1 MGVTNLGRV
10 QGGGFY
16 YADYTPSDAESSI
29 RLGRVWLK
37 PNTVKA
43 LIGDHVV
50 MADGSL
56 WEITAFSDGE
66 ADLVMTLERK
76 TSIRGKIGETGAQGE
91 AGIGC
96 SINGVPTAL
105 DFTSNPQSQLN
116 DLKQQ
121 NTSQS
126 SQIESLGQTDQN
138 MQSQIDVLKKLYA
151 VGSIYMSTNS
161 TSPASLF
168 GGTWVRI
175 KDKFL
180 LGAGDDY
187 SAGATGGEAT
197 HTLTVDEMPNHGHGQ
212 RSSNWNYEMDQ
223 VYCHLGQEGTLAGI
237 RNTEGYTEKGQYPIW
252 TTYEGGSNA
261 HNNMPPYEVVYIWKR
276 TA

>member
-16 YADYTPSDAESSI
+16 YADYTPSDADSSI

-66 ADLVMTLERK
+66 VDLVMTLERK
-76 TSIRGKIGETGAQGE
+76 TSIIGKTGPQGE

-96 SINGVPTAL
+96 SVNGVPTAL
-105 DFTSNPQSQLN
+105 DFTSDPQSQL
-116 DLKQQ
+116 DKLTQQ
-121 NTSQS
+121 NTNQS
-126 SQIESLGQTDQN
+126 SQIATLGQTDQN
-138 MQSQIDVLKKLYA
+138 LQSQIDTLQSQIGTLNNLYC

-168 GGTWVRI
+168 GGT
-175 KDKFL
+175 
-180 LGAGDDY
+180 
-187 SAGATGGEAT
+187 
-197 HTLTVDEMPNHGHGQ
+197 
-212 RSSNWNYEMDQ
+212 
-223 VYCHLGQEGTLAGI
+223 
-237 RNTEGYTEKGQYPIW
+237 
-252 TTYEGGSNA
+252 
-261 HNNMPPYEVVYIWKR
+261 
-276 TA
+276 

>member
-16 YADYTPSDAESSI
+16 YADYTPSDADSSI

-56 WEITAFSDGE
+56 WEISAFSSDAE
-66 ADLVMTLERK
+66 LDLLMTLERK

-105 DFTSNPQSQLN
+105 DFASDPQIQL
-116 DLKQQ
+116 DELKQQ
-121 NTSQS
+121 NASQS
-126 SQIESLGQTDQN
+126 SQIENLGQTDQN

-168 GGTWVRI
+168 GGTWERI

-180 LGAGDDY
+180 LGSGDSY
-187 SAGATGGEAT
+187 SAGATGGSAT
-197 HTLTVDEMPNHGHGQ
+197 HTHNASGFAKIST
-212 RSSNWNYEMDQ
+212 SA
-223 VYCHLGQEGTLAGI
+223 AGI
-237 RNTEGYTEKGQYPIW
+237 NVSQKDQTIDWAINYRMATP
-252 TTYEGGSNA
+252 SNA
-261 HNNMPPYEVVYIWKR
+261 SQQTGMTSWGVDTDTTVHSSTNMPPYLAVYIWKR

>member
-16 YADYTPSDAESSI
+16 YADYTPSEADSSI
-29 RLGRVWLK
+29 RLGRVWVK

-76 TSIRGKIGETGAQGE
+76 TSIRGKKGDTGAQGE

-96 SINGVPTAL
+96 LINGVPTAL
-105 DFTSNPQSQLN
+105 DFTSDPQSQLN
-116 DLKQQ
+116 DLKQE
-121 NTSQS
+121 NTTQS
-126 SQIESLGQTDQN
+126 
-138 MQSQIDVLKKLYA
+138 SQIDVLKKLYA

-161 TSPASLF
+161 TSPAELF
-168 GGTWVRI
+168 GGTWERI
-175 KDKFL
+175 KDRFL
-180 LGAGDDY
+180 LGSGDSYGAGT
-187 SAGATGGEAT
+187 TGGSASV
-197 HTLTVDEMPNHGHGQ
+197 TLTEDNLPNILHVGQ
-212 RSSNWNYEMDQ
+212 NKSGVTKDIGGTPWRSQQYANNANVITLKYYLNQ
-223 VYCHLGQEGTLAGI
+223 VG
-237 RNTEGYTEKGQYPIW
+237 
-252 TTYEGGSNA
+252 NA
-261 HNNMPPYEVVYIWKR
+261 FGFNQPHDNMPPYLAVYIWKR

>member
-16 YADYTPSDAESSI
+16 YADYTPSEAETSI

-96 SINGVPTAL
+96 SIKGVPTAL
-105 DFTSNPQSQLN
+105 DFTSDPQIQL
-116 DLKQQ
+116 DELKQQ

-126 SQIESLGQTDQN
+126 SQI
-138 MQSQIDVLKKLYA
+138 DVLKNLYA

-161 TSPASLF
+161 TSPAELF
-168 GGTWVRI
+168 GGTWEQI
-175 KDKFL
+175 KDRFL
-180 LGAGDDY
+180 IGAGGIY
-187 SAGATGGEAT
+187 NVGATGGEAT
-197 HTLTVDEMPNHGHGQ
+197 HTLTIDEMPSHRHGF
-212 RSSNWNYEMDQ
+212 SALDWTD
-223 VYCHLGQEGTLAGI
+223 GTNGTSIGKVGSA
-237 RNTEGYTEKGQYPIW
+237 YPNQAAFNVGADWGENGNLSISF
-252 TTYEGGSNA
+252 TGGSQP
-261 HNNMPPYEVVYIWKR
+261 HNNMPPYLAIYIWKR

>member
-16 YADYTPSDAESSI
+16 YADYTPSEAETSI

-56 WEITAFSDGE
+56 WEITAFSSDGE
-66 ADLVMTLERK
+66 TDLVMTLDKK
-76 TSIRGKIGETGAQGE
+76 TSIQGKKGDTGAQGE

-126 SQIESLGQTDQN
+126 SQI
-138 MQSQIDVLKKLYA
+138 DVLKKLYA
-151 VGSIYMSTNS
+151 VGSIYMSVNS

-168 GGTWVRI
+168 GGTWEQI
-175 KDKFL
+175 TEKFL
-180 LGAGDDY
+180 LASSQLPTADNPNPTRTYIEKNSGG
-187 SAGATGGEAT
+187 SASV
-197 HTLTVDEMPNHGHGQ
+197 TLTKNNLPNTLEVGQ
-212 RSSNWNYEMDQ
+212 NKSGVEKWISGCLWNNQAYANEAWVVTQKSYLNDVGNNYIYNQ
-223 VYCHLGQEGTLAGI
+223 PHD
-237 RNTEGYTEKGQYPIW
+237 
-252 TTYEGGSNA
+252 
-261 HNNMPPYEVVYIWKR
+261 NMPPYYVVNIWRR

>member
-105 DFTSNPQSQLN
+105 DFTSNPQIQL
-116 DLKQQ
+116 DELKQQ

-126 SQIESLGQTDQN
+126 SQIENLGQADQN
-138 MQSQIDVLKKLYA
+138 LQSQIEALTNASNFTSLWS
-151 VGSIYMSTNS
+151 GNWTNS
-161 TSPASLF
+161 NSTAKSINFTGYKYIIVRGNAGQPFCALMAVADLTYGFTVYSP
-168 GGTWVRI
+168 
-175 KDKFL
+175 
-180 LGAGDDY
+180 
-187 SAGATGGEAT
+187 
-197 HTLTVDEMPNHGHGQ
+197 N
-212 RSSNWNYEMDQ
+212 N
-223 VYCHLGQEGTLAGI
+223 
-237 RNTEGYTEKGQYPIW
+237 
-252 TTYEGGSNA
+252 SNA
-261 HNNMPPYEVVYIWKR
+261 IFAFSLKVTQNSIAWRNAGTYSNGVFQDRTNTGYYNIWEIIGVK
-276 TA
+276 

>member
-16 YADYTPSDAESSI
+16 YADYTPSEADSSI

-56 WEITAFSDGE
+56 WEITALSDGE

-76 TSIRGKIGETGAQGE
+76 TSIRGKKGDTGAQGE

-126 SQIESLGQTDQN
+126 SQIENLGQADQN
-138 MQSQIDVLKKLYA
+138 LQSQIDVLKKLYG
-151 VGSIYMSTNS
+151 VGSIYMSTNYI
-161 TSPASLF
+161 SPAMLF
-168 GGTWVRI
+168 GGTWEEI
-175 KDKFL
+175 KDRFL
-180 LGAGDDY
+180 LAAGDSY
-187 SAGATGGEAT
+187 SAGATGGEVN
-197 HTLTVDEMPNHGHGQ
+197 HTLTINEMPTHTHEYYRMKSGGTTWWVAGSSGTIFDQEYTITNSSGGGQ
-212 RSSNWNYEMDQ
+212 
-223 VYCHLGQEGTLAGI
+223 
-237 RNTEGYTEKGQYPIW
+237 
-252 TTYEGGSNA
+252 A
-261 HNNMPPYEVVYIWKR
+261 HNNMPPYLAVYIWKR

>member
-66 ADLVMTLERK
+66 ADLVMALERK
-76 TSIRGKIGETGAQGE
+76 TSIRGKTGAQGE

-96 SINGVPTAL
+96 SINGVATPL
-105 DFTSNPQSQLN
+105 DFTSNPQSQL
-116 DLKQQ
+116 DELKQQ

-126 SQIESLGQTDQN
+126 
-138 MQSQIDVLKKLYA
+138 SQIDVLKKLYA

-161 TSPASLF
+161 TSPAELF
-168 GGTWVRI
+168 GGTWERI

-180 LGAGDDY
+180 LGSGDSY
-187 SAGATGGEAT
+187 SAGTTGGSAT
-197 HTLTVDEMPNHGHGQ
+197 HTLTIDEMPTHSHQ
-212 RSSNWNYEMDQ
+212 YYRMK
-223 VYCHLGQEGTLAGI
+223 
-237 RNTEGYTEKGQYPIW
+237 KGGDTW
-252 TTYEGGSNA
+252 WVAGSNGTIFTQEYTNTNSTGNGQA
-261 HNNMPPYEVVYIWKR
+261 HNNMPPYLTLYIWKR

>member
-16 YADYTPSDAESSI
+16 YADYTPSDADSSI

-56 WEITAFSDGE
+56 WEITALSDGE
-66 ADLVMTLERK
+66 VDLVMALERK
-76 TSIRGKIGETGAQGE
+76 TSIRGKKGDTGAQGE

-105 DFTSNPQSQLN
+105 DFTSNPQIQL
-116 DLKQQ
+116 DELKQQ

-126 SQIESLGQTDQN
+126 SQIENLGQTDLN
-138 MQSQIDVLKKLYA
+138 IQSQIEALTNASNFTSLWS
-151 VGSIYMSTNS
+151 GNWTNS
-161 TSPASLF
+161 NDTAKVIDFSGYKYIVVKGSV
-168 GGTWVRI
+168 GGTFSVMLPVASST
-175 KDKFL
+175 F
-180 LGAGDDY
+180 GF
-187 SAGATGGEAT
+187 T
-197 HTLTVDEMPNHGHGQ
+197 H
-212 RSSNWNYEMDQ
+212 
-223 VYCHLGQEGTLAGI
+223 LAGSN
-237 RNTEGYTEKGQYPIW
+237 RNTIYGFNLTITSNSIAWGVAGFYTDGVWQDRTNTGYYNIW
-252 TTYEGGSNA
+252 EILG
-261 HNNMPPYEVVYIWKR
+261 VK
-276 TA
+276 

>member
-66 ADLVMTLERK
+66 ADLVMALERK
-76 TSIRGKIGETGAQGE
+76 TSIRGKKGDTGAQGE

-96 SINGVPTAL
+96 SINGVATPL
-105 DFTSNPQSQLN
+105 DFTSNPQSQLD

-126 SQIESLGQTDQN
+126 
-138 MQSQIDVLKKLYA
+138 SQIDVLKKLYA

-161 TSPASLF
+161 TSPAELF
-168 GGTWVRI
+168 GGSWVQI
-175 KDKFL
+175 KDRFL
-180 LGAGDDY
+180 LGSGDSY
-187 SAGATGGEAT
+187 SAGDTGGSAT
-197 HTLTVDEMPNHGHGQ
+197 HTHNASGFAKISTSGEGFNVSQKDQTVE
-212 RSSNWNYEMDQ
+212 WAINYRMA
-223 VYCHLGQEGTLAGI
+223 T
-237 RNTEGYTEKGQYPIW
+237 P
-252 TTYEGGSNA
+252 SNA
-261 HNNMPPYEVVYIWKR
+261 SQQTGMTSWGVDTDTTVHYSTNMPPYLAVYIWKR

>member
-56 WEITAFSDGE
+56 WEITAFSSDAE
-66 ADLVMTLERK
+66 LDLLMTLERK
-76 TSIRGKIGETGAQGE
+76 TSIRGKTGAQGE

-105 DFTSNPQSQLN
+105 DFTSNPQIQL
-116 DLKQQ
+116 DELKQQ

-126 SQIESLGQTDQN
+126 SQIENLGQADQN
-138 MQSQIDVLKKLYA
+138 IQSQIEALTNASNFTSLWS
-151 VGSIYMSTNS
+151 GSWTNS
-161 TSPASLF
+161 NTDVKSIDFTGYKYIIVKGVVGQPFCVLMAVADLTYGFTVYSP
-168 GGTWVRI
+168 
-175 KDKFL
+175 
-180 LGAGDDY
+180 
-187 SAGATGGEAT
+187 
-197 HTLTVDEMPNHGHGQ
+197 N
-212 RSSNWNYEMDQ
+212 N
-223 VYCHLGQEGTLAGI
+223 
-237 RNTEGYTEKGQYPIW
+237 
-252 TTYEGGSNA
+252 SNA
-261 HNNMPPYEVVYIWKR
+261 IFAFSLKVTQNSIAWGVAGLYTDGVFQDRTNTGYYNIWEIIGVK
-276 TA
+276 

>member
-16 YADYTPSDAESSI
+16 YADYTPSEAETSI

-56 WEITAFSDGE
+56 WEITALSDGE

-76 TSIRGKIGETGAQGE
+76 TSIRGKKGDTGAQGE

-105 DFTSNPQSQLN
+105 DFTSNPQIQL
-116 DLKQQ
+116 DELKQQ

-126 SQIESLGQTDQN
+126 
-138 MQSQIDVLKKLYA
+138 SQIDVLKKLYA

-161 TSPASLF
+161 TSPAELF
-168 GGTWVRI
+168 GGTWERI
-175 KDKFL
+175 KDRFL
-180 LGAGDDY
+180 LGSGDSY
-187 SAGATGGEAT
+187 SAGATGGSASV
-197 HTLTVDEMPNHGHGQ
+197 TLTGDNLPNILQVGQ
-212 RSSNWNYEMDQ
+212 NKSGVEKWISGCVWTNQAYANEAWIITQKSYLNEVGNNYIYNQPHD
-223 VYCHLGQEGTLAGI
+223 
-237 RNTEGYTEKGQYPIW
+237 
-252 TTYEGGSNA
+252 
-261 HNNMPPYEVVYIWKR
+261 NMPPYLAVYIWKR

>member
-10 QGGGFY
+10 QGGGIY
-16 YADYTPSDAESSI
+16 YADYTPSDAESTM

-56 WEITAFSDGE
+56 WEITALSDGE

-76 TSIRGKIGETGAQGE
+76 TSIRGKIGETG
-91 AGIGC
+91 IGC
-96 SINGVPTAL
+96 SINGVATPL
-105 DFTSNPQSQLN
+105 DFTSNPQTQL
-116 DLKQQ
+116 DELKQQ

-126 SQIESLGQTDQN
+126 
-138 MQSQIDVLKKLYA
+138 SQIDVLKKLYA

-161 TSPASLF
+161 TSPAELF
-168 GGTWVRI
+168 GGTWERI

-180 LGAGDDY
+180 LGAGDSY
-187 SAGATGGEAT
+187 SAGATGGSAT
-197 HTLTVDEMPNHGHGQ
+197 HTHSASAFAKICT
-212 RSSNWNYEMDQ
+212 SSTGFNMLQKDFQKSWSINYRMA
-223 VYCHLGQEGTLAGI
+223 T
-237 RNTEGYTEKGQYPIW
+237 P
-252 TTYEGGSNA
+252 SNA
-261 HNNMPPYEVVYIWKR
+261 SQQTGTTSWGVDTDTTVNSSSNMPPYLTVYIWKR